1 MGSLKISSKKKTLK
15 ERKSK
20 SSESELSDVAT
31 SKTKEASKSNR
42 ENGKRENKRNILGFK
57 FQFSSIHDT
66 VGITPLKY
74 RRLSSTSSAP
84 VENHSKPDINV
95 RSKSVDLAR
104 TSPQNN
110 ELRSFSLDLQRD
122 PFPSDPTEPDLSAL
136 EFNDSQSTLDSSC
149 LDSPITSDPLVAN
162 ATTVVI
168 RQRTPS
174 LTKDSEDTADIDTL
188 PVQTPG
194 CRQVT
199 YFPRFQHIQEDLP
212 LKEAFSRSERL
223 STDSDSSLPTD
234 VTSTRDSDVTS
245 TRGSDVTSTRG
256 SVVNSTREFVFNSTL
271 TLSSPE
277 TRSSLDCDVVRT
289 TTNSSKENGTSSC
302 EPDTPAHENTHAP
315 IQPYTVSTED
325 PPKSYVMAV
334 KDLIFEKDVTSLGR
348 KCSLFL
354 EQSVLRKCSITSDLS
369 CSTYS
374 RRSCVSDCLAE
385 AEKLCRNVGVKDLIA
400 KFQSVIN

>member
-1 MGSLKISSKKKTLK
+1 MASLKISSKKKALK
-15 ERKSK
+15 ERKPK

-31 SKTKEASKSNR
+31 LKTKEASKSNR
-42 ENGKRENKRNILGFK
+42 ENGKRENKRNLLGFK

-84 VENHSKPDINV
+84 VENHSKPDTNV

-110 ELRSFSLDLQRD
+110 ELRSFSLDLQLD
-122 PFPSDPTEPDLSAL
+122 PFPPDPTEPDLSAL
-136 EFNDSQSTLDSSC
+136 EFNDSQSTLNSSC

-174 LTKDSEDTADIDTL
+174 LTKDSEDTADIVTL

-194 CRQVT
+194 CRQAT

-212 LKEAFSRSERL
+212 LKGAFSRKESL

-234 VTSTRDSDVTS
+234 VTSTRNSDVTS
-245 TRGSDVTSTRG
+245 TRDF
-256 SVVNSTREFVFNSTL
+256 VVNSRL

-277 TRSSLDCDVVRT
+277 TRSSLDCDVMRT
-289 TTNSSKENGTSSC
+289 TANSSKENGTSSC
-302 EPDTPAHENTHAP
+302 EPGIPAHENTHAP

-334 KDLIFEKDVTSLGR
+334 KDLIFEKDVTLLRR
-348 KCSLFL
+348 KCSIFL
-354 EQSVLRKCSITSDLS
+354 EQPVLRKCSIAQTNDLS

-385 AEKLCRNVGVKDLIA
+385 AEKLCRNVGVKNLIA